1 MGIANRHYR
10 SAKDLPSECRVFPLT
25 GALLLPGGDLQ
36 LNVFEPRYLRLVDD
50 VLAGKRL
57 MGMIQPHV
65 AGAEATAPTPDL
77 ARVGGLGRL
86 TAFAETADGRYEI
99 TLTCVCRFAAVAE
112 MAADTPYRWVRPD
125 YGDYAGDLS
134 PGAPEAAVQAVGR
147 EPLFTVLARYLAER
161 GFEADWSGLRHASGE
176 WLLASLP
183 MMLPLPAQE
192 KQALLLAE
200 TLHQRAQLLMT
211 VLEMAVSGED
221 DSDPTL
227 Q

>member
-1 MGIANRHYR
+1 MGDPYRAYR
-10 SAKDLPSECRVFPLT
+10 SPEELPGECRVFPLT

-50 VLAGKRL
+50 VLSGDRL
-57 MGMIQPHV
+57 LGMIQPRV
-65 AGAEATAPTPDL
+65 SGAEATDPTPEL
-77 ARVGGLGRL
+77 ARVGCLGRL
-86 TAFAETADGRYEI
+86 TAFTETADGRYEI
-99 TLTCVCRFAAVAE
+99 TLTGVCRFAAVAE
-112 MAADTPYRWVRPD
+112 MAADTPYRWMQAD
-125 YGDYAGDLS
+125 YGHYAGDLV
-134 PGAPEAAVQAVGR
+134 GGDAEAAVRAVGR
-147 EPLFTVLARYLAER
+147 EPLFEVLARYLTER
-161 GFEADWSGLRHASGE
+161 GFEADWSGLRRAAGD

-211 VLEMAVSGED
+211 VLEMAVGGDD